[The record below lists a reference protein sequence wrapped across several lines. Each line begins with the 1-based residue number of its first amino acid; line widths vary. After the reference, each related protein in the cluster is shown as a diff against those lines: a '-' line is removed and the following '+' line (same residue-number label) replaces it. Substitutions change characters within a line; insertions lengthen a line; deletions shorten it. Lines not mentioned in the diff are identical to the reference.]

1 MDVGLLDLPDAPQG
15 HGKIP
20 RGARGRGPALRR
32 QREFLPEEKKDTV
45 YWEKRR
51 KNNEA
56 ARRSREKRRLNDAA
70 LEGRL
75 AALLAENAQL
85 RAELQAL
92 KHHFGLLPAAGGAGT
107 LPLQALLWMN
117 PWTGDPR
124 AGPEPLP
131 PLPGSHGCVW
141 RPCALDAG
149 VPGFQSCLVAH
160 RWKWPGHFP
169 QVLPGPCTPQPQE
182 NGYGLA
188 GGTPNHLLHLSP
200 PGWAWGAQT

>member
-1 MDVGLLDLPDAPQG
+1 CGLLPDPTMDVGLLDLPDAPQG

-92 KHHFGLLPAAGGAGT
+92 KHHFGLLPAPQAEHLEVGRVAGAPCEGFPWAG
-107 LPLQALLWMN
+107 L
-117 PWTGDPR
+117 
-124 AGPEPLP
+124 
-131 PLPGSHGCVW
+131 
-141 RPCALDAG
+141 
-149 VPGFQSCLVAH
+149 
-160 RWKWPGHFP
+160 
-169 QVLPGPCTPQPQE
+169 
-182 NGYGLA
+182 GL
-188 GGTPNHLLHLSP
+188 
-200 PGWAWGAQT
+200 